1 MNPILRT
8 RLRRTA
14 TTTAAVLA
22 VGVSACTL
30 ASEAEGPFVDVVGTW
45 SYTGT
50 QTAPVLSFDGT
61 MSILQQSG
69 GDISGSL
76 TWTERDALDNLQL
89 RGAQIA
95 GRVIGLEDTDFDVV
109 IPEATRRHVARISA
123 NGDTIDGVWAAVA
136 ASRSGTFRAI
146 RGAR

>member
-1 MNPILRT
+1 MSRT
-8 RLRRTA
+8 TWRPPLQCAALTA
-14 TTTAAVLA
+14 LLAAA
-22 VGVSACTL
+22 SACTL
-30 ASEAEGPFVDVVGTW
+30 GTEAEGPFADVVGTW

-50 QTAPVLSFDGT
+50 QTAPALSLDGT
-61 MSILQQSG
+61 MSILQQNG

-76 TWTERDALDNLQL
+76 TWTERDPLDNLQL

-95 GRVIGLEDTDFDVV
+95 GRVIGLEDADFDVV

-123 NGDTIDGVWAAVA
+123 NGDTIDGVWAALA
-136 ASRSGTFRAI
+136 SSRSGTFRAI

>member
-1 MNPILRT
+1 MRPAR
-8 RLRRTA
+8 RLPLHLA
-14 TTTAAVLA
+14 ALAALTAA
-22 VGVSACTL
+22 VSACTL
-30 ASEAEGPFVDVVGTW
+30 GTEAEGPFVDVVGTW

-50 QTAPVLSFDGT
+50 QTAPALSLDGT
-61 MSILQQSG
+61 MSILQQNG

-76 TWTERDALDNLQL
+76 TWTERDPLDNLQL
-89 RGAQIA
+89 RGAQVA

-123 NGDTIDGVWAAVA
+123 NGDTIDGVWAALA
-136 ASRSGTFRAI
+136 SSRSGTFRAI

>member
-1 MNPILRT
+1 MKYLEATYAALALRSIL
-8 RLRRTA
+8 
-14 TTTAAVLA
+14 LA
-22 VGVSACTL
+22 GGVSACTL
-30 ASEAEGPFVDVVGTW
+30 ATEAEGPFVEVVGTW

-50 QTAPVLSFDGT
+50 QTAPALSLDGT
-61 MSILQQSG
+61 MSILQQNG

-95 GRVIGLEDTDFDVV
+95 GRVIGLGDADFDVV
-109 IPEATRRHVARISA
+109 IPEGTRRHVARVSA

-136 ASRSGTFRAI
+136 TSRSGTFRAI
-146 RGAR
+146 RGGR